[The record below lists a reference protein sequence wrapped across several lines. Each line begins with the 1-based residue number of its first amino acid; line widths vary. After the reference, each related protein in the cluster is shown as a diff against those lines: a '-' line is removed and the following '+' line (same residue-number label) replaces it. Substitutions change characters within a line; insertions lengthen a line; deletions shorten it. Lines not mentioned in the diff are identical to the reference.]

1 MRKVAK
7 KQYVGYLVV
16 LLLAFLVYWPGLGG
30 PLILD
35 DGPQLLPIV
44 NDLDSIG
51 RGEVFRQ
58 HVLSNSGVLSRP
70 VSMATFVLNAVLNGR
85 DFWYWK
91 LFNAVLHIA
100 CGVVIYFLTA
110 AILSINQQGD
120 RKACKFASLVISFI
134 WIVHPLQV
142 STVLYLV
149 QRMAILSAIFMFAA
163 LYCYVIAMKRE
174 LNGRNG
180 TIPFVFSIC
189 FFFPLSIFSKET
201 GLLYP
206 IFIILI
212 DSLFSRNLSSLSN
225 SGKLKKKV
233 FLSINY
239 LIIAIGVI
247 AFLFLQSSL
256 LGDGYKFRDFTLLE
270 RLLTEPRVLVMY
282 LTQILFP
289 MPSLMGFFHDDFVIS
304 RSFLDPVSTP
314 FAIAFVLVALAISL
328 YWVKRG
334 KIVAFGVAFFFISH
348 TLESTV
354 LPLEIAFEH
363 RNYTGLWGVTLA
375 LVLFMTQHLK
385 NGIVGVISI
394 AIVIFCVNIY
404 RISIWGDPNRMYPH
418 MYAAHPESSRLKSI
432 FASTYSNAGL
442 YTKAHAVL
450 DGEVGL
456 GAGLQ
461 RLEIECF
468 DVGELENGALSLLLE
483 KTNNKVAMYEME
495 GIITLANLG
504 LDDKCA
510 IDALEFVSFIDG
522 IMLLPVV
529 NNVAEQKLLLY
540 KAHYQHKLEKFDDA
554 ISTLSIS
561 WSKDTSNPI
570 PLFLQVD
577 WLFEQGN
584 FEKAQITFEKAE
596 QITLSSW
603 YDYSEFVNA
612 ARSKL
617 N

>member
-16 LLLAFLVYWPGLGG
+16 LILAFLVYWPGLGG

-35 DGPQLLPIV
+35 DGPQLLPII
-44 NDLDSIG
+44 NDLGSIG
-51 RGEVFRQ
+51 WSETFRQ
-58 HVLSNSGVLSRP
+58 HVLSNSGALSRP
-70 VSMATFVLNAVLNGR
+70 VSMATFVLNAVLNGS

-91 LFNAVLHIA
+91 LSNVVLHIT
-100 CGVVIYFLTA
+100 CGAVIYFLTT
-110 AILSINQQGD
+110 AILSINQQRD
-120 RKACKFASLVISFI
+120 CKAYKFTSLLISFI

-149 QRMAILSAIFMFAA
+149 QRMAILSAVFMFAA

-174 LNGRNG
+174 LSGRNG

-206 IFIILI
+206 LFIILI
-212 DSLFSRNLSSLSN
+212 DSLFSRNLSGLSN
-225 SGKLKKKV
+225 IGKLKKKV

-239 LIIAIGVI
+239 LIIVIGVI
-247 AFLFLQSSL
+247 AFLFFQSSL
-256 LGDGYKFRDFTLLE
+256 LGDGYNFRDFTLLE

-304 RSFLDPVSTP
+304 RSFLDPVTTP
-314 FAIAFVLVALAISL
+314 FAIALVLVAVMKSL

-334 KIVAFGVAFFFISH
+334 EIFAFGVAFFFISH
-348 TLESTV
+348 TLESTA

-363 RNYTGLWGVTLA
+363 RNYTGLWGITLA

-385 NGIVGVISI
+385 KGIVGVVSI
-394 AIVIFCVNIY
+394 AVVIFCVNIY
-404 RISIWGDPNRMYPH
+404 RVSIWGDPNRMYPH
-418 MYAAHPESSRLKSI
+418 MFAAHPKSSRLKSI
-432 FASTYSNAGL
+432 FSSTYSNAGL
-442 YTKAHAVL
+442 YAKAYAVL
-450 DGEVGL
+450 EGEASL

-461 RLEIECF
+461 RLEIECIDTGEF
-468 DVGELENGALSLLLE
+468 DDGALTLLLE
-483 KTNNKVAMYEME
+483 KTGNKIAMYEME

-510 IDALEFVSFIDG
+510 IDDLEFVSFIDE
-522 IMLLPVV
+522 IMLLPIV

-554 ISTLSIS
+554 ISTLSSS
-561 WSKDTSNPI
+561 WNKDISNPV

-584 FEKAQITFEKAE
+584 YEKAQITFEKAE
-596 QITLSSW
+596 KIALSSW
-603 YDYSEFVNA
+603 YDYSEFVDA